1 MIAAVF
7 LGMLLGEKSLAILLA
22 KPLEKVYN
30 KLRGIK
36 EKYYN
41 ERKQIQ
47 KTVAA
52 ATATGV
58 ILLVVLI
65 SVMIFQLIAINME
78 NAKKKEL
85 DAAIAHY
92 EQL

>member
-1 MIAAVF
+1 MN
-7 LGMLLGEKSLAILLA
+7 E
-22 KPLEKVYN
+22 N
-30 KLRGIK
+30 KFKRL
-36 EKYYN
+36 
-41 ERKQIQ
+41 
-47 KTVAA
+47 VAA

-85 DAAIAHY
+85 DAAITHY
-92 EQL
+92 EQLIEKGGDLIEIRQTRWWIEQRARELGYRYEDDVDLG

>member
-1 MIAAVF
+1 MN
-7 LGMLLGEKSLAILLA
+7 E
-22 KPLEKVYN
+22 N
-30 KLRGIK
+30 KFKRL
-36 EKYYN
+36 
-41 ERKQIQ
+41 
-47 KTVAA
+47 VAA

-92 EQL
+92 EQLIEKGGDLIEIRQTRWWIEQRARELGYRYEDDVDLG